1 MPFVSSGDVEVLQ
14 AQVKAQWRA
23 LDSAIAGCVTKGK
36 LTSSDPLVDQ
46 WRAFVQGV
54 SAYLQDSPSML
65 RAAAQMNAGQQIQ
78 RDLANWT
85 ARVSALGCD
94 VPPPPQPPA
103 PGILDTVS
111 RAIDK
116 GATALEASQN
126 LGGIVT
132 LGLLWLLVSAL
143 KR

>member
-1 MPFVSSGDVEVLQ
+1 MPFVSSGDVQVLQ

-23 LDSAIAGCVTKGK
+23 LDSAIAGCVAKGK
-36 LTSSDPLVDQ
+36 LGQGDPLIEQ

-54 SAYLQDSPSML
+54 SRYLQDSPSIL

-78 RDLANWT
+78 RELGPWT
-85 ARVSALGCD
+85 ARVAALGCD
-94 VPPPPQPPA
+94 VPPAPQPPA
-103 PGILDTVS
+103 PGILD
-111 RAIDK
+111 AISTAVDK

-126 LGGIVT
+126 LGGLAT
-132 LGLLWLLVSAL
+132 LALLWLLVSAL